1 MNKNLL
7 VTGIDGFIGSNFA
20 LQARINNFKVF
31 GLSRPSANW
40 DAEQYQK
47 NLKEIVKNNEFESV
61 IHFGAIASTRLI
73 DREALYGFNV
83 EAVKIITNF
92 CSSTNTP
99 LIFISS
105 SAVYGNT
112 SNNLSMYAETKKQGE
127 SIIQNTPNLRFL
139 ILRLFNTYG
148 FNEIEKNDMKSLI
161 SEMII
166 SGLKNKKISIWE
178 FSDLQLGSQS
188 RDFIYVQ
195 DVINIIMTL
204 IISERYFHE
213 TLDLG
218 SGESYKFIDIANYV
232 ASLESN
238 LLIESVSPPIAYEK
252 KFYQQ
257 YTCANISWMKKVDG
271 LRIPRHPFEIIPELI
286 KKYELLIK

>member
-31 GLSRPSANW
+31 GLSRPSTNW
-40 DAEQYQK
+40 DAKQYEK
-47 NLKEIVKNNEFESV
+47 NLIDISQNNEFESV

-83 EAVKIITNF
+83 EAVKIISNF

-99 LIFISS
+99 LVFISS
-105 SAVYGNT
+105 SAIYGNA
-112 SNNLSMYAETKKQGE
+112 SNNLSLYAETKKHGE
-127 SIIQNTPNLRFL
+127 SIIHNTPNLRFL

-148 FNEIEKNDMKSLI
+148 FNEIAKNDMKSLI

-166 SGLKNKKISIWE
+166 TGLKNKKISIWE
-178 FSDLQLGSQS
+178 FSDLRLGSQS

-195 DVINIIMTL
+195 DVISIILTL
-204 IISERYFHE
+204 ILSERYFHE

-218 SGESYKFIDIANYV
+218 SGGSYKFIDIANYI
-232 ASLESN
+232 ASIESD
-238 LLIESVSPPIAYEK
+238 LLIELVSPPNNYEE

-257 YTCANISWMKKVDG
+257 YTCANISWMKQVDG
-271 LRIPRHPFEIIPELI
+271 LRLPRHPFEIIPELI
-286 KKYELLIK
+286 KRYELLIK

>member
-40 DAEQYQK
+40 DAKLYEK
-47 NLKEIVKNNEFESV
+47 NLNDISQNNEFKSV

-83 EAVKIITNF
+83 EAVKIISNF

-99 LIFISS
+99 LVFISS
-105 SAVYGNT
+105 SAIYGNA
-112 SNNLSMYAETKKQGE
+112 SNNLSLYAETKKHGE
-127 SIIQNTPNLRFL
+127 SIIHNTPNLRFL

-148 FNEIEKNDMKSLI
+148 FNEIAKNDMKSLI

-166 SGLKNKKISIWE
+166 TGLKNKKISIWE
-178 FSDLQLGSQS
+178 LSDLRLGSQS

-195 DVINIIMTL
+195 DVISIILTL
-204 IISERYFHE
+204 ILSERYFHE

-218 SGESYKFIDIANYV
+218 SGGSYKFIDIANYI
-232 ASLESN
+232 ASIESD
-238 LLIESVSPPIAYEK
+238 LLIELVSPPNNYEE

-257 YTCANISWMKKVDG
+257 YTCANISWMKQVDG
-271 LRIPRHPFEIIPELI
+271 LRLPRHPFEIIPELI
-286 KKYELLIK
+286 KRYELLIK

>member
-40 DAEQYQK
+40 DAKLYEK
-47 NLKEIVKNNEFESV
+47 NLNDISQNNEFKSV

-83 EAVKIITNF
+83 EAVKIISNF

-99 LIFISS
+99 LVFISS
-105 SAVYGNT
+105 SAIYGNA
-112 SNNLSMYAETKKQGE
+112 SKNLSLYAETKKHGE
-127 SIIQNTPNLRFL
+127 SIIHNTPNLRFL

-148 FNEIEKNDMKSLI
+148 FNEIAKNDMKSLI

-166 SGLKNKKISIWE
+166 TGLKNKKISIWE
-178 FSDLQLGSQS
+178 LSDLRLGSQS

-195 DVINIIMTL
+195 DVISIILTL
-204 IISERYFHE
+204 ILSERYFHE

-218 SGESYKFIDIANYV
+218 SGGSYKFIDIANYI
-232 ASLESN
+232 ASIESN
-238 LLIESVSPPIAYEK
+238 LLIELVSPPNNYEE

-257 YTCANISWMKKVDG
+257 YTCANISWMKQVDG
-271 LRIPRHPFEIIPELI
+271 LRLPRHPFEVIPELI
-286 KKYELLIK
+286 KRYELLIN